1 MDPRTLSALYGL
13 KWNPFLNDI
22 PIEALCKTPR
32 IDHFA
37 WRVEDLVMHGGFALV
52 TGDPGA
58 GKSTVLR
65 LLAERLAGLRD
76 VVVGEL
82 TRPQSRVTDFYRELG
97 DLFGLAVST
106 SNRWG
111 AYKTVRA
118 KWQAHIQQTL
128 FRPVLL
134 VDEAQEMP
142 PLLLAELRLLGST
155 KLDTC
160 TIVTVVLC
168 GDRRLEEKLRT
179 QELLPVDSRIR
190 TRLVLDAGGGTDAV
204 EAATDDP
211 ERVLGGEEQDAAG
224 AQGGEAAQARRARR
238 DGDGHV
244 EREKRLAALRLA
256 PDDADGFVAP
266 QVLDEPAPLGWARIE
281 VRGARDR
288 QRCRR
293 CHRRVDDGVLR
304 AGVGVARAGRC
315 SAPAISR

>member
-1 MDPRTLSALYGL
+1 MDMRKLSALYGL
-13 KWNPFLNDI
+13 KWNPFLPDV
-22 PIEALCKTPR
+22 PVDALCRTPR
-32 IDHFA
+32 IDHFI

-58 GKSTVLR
+58 GKSAVLR
-65 LLAERLAGLRD
+65 LLAERLAALRD
-76 VVVGEL
+76 VVVGEV

-134 VDEAQEMP
+134 VDEGQEMS

-168 GDRRLEEKLRT
+168 GDHRLEEKLRAPD
-179 QELLPVDSRIR
+179 LLPIDSRIR
-190 TRLVLDAGGGTDAV
+190 TRLVLEPETPETLGAMLRHLLAAAGNPALMTDELQRTLCEHSAGNR
-204 EAATDDP
+204 
-211 ERVLGGEEQDAAG
+211 RVLMSLCADALALAVVKNAKRLDEDLYLELAG
-224 AQGGEAAQARRARR
+224 AEHRPARPKPATPARTR
-238 DGDGHV
+238 S
-244 EREKRLAALRLA
+244 A
-256 PDDADGFVAP
+256 
-266 QVLDEPAPLGWARIE
+266 
-281 VRGARDR
+281 
-288 QRCRR
+288 
-293 CHRRVDDGVLR
+293 HR
-304 AGVGVARAGRC
+304 
-315 SAPAISR
+315 

>member
-1 MDPRTLSALYGL
+1 MDLRKLSALYGL
-13 KWNPFLNDI
+13 KWNPFLPDV
-22 PIEALCKTPR
+22 PVEALCRTPR
-32 IDHFA
+32 IDHFT

-58 GKSTVLR
+58 GKSAVLR
-65 LLAERLAGLRD
+65 MLAERLAALRD
-76 VVVGEL
+76 VVVGEV

-134 VDEAQEMP
+134 VDEGQEMS

-160 TIVTVVLC
+160 TIVTVVLS

-179 QELLPVDSRIR
+179 PDLLPIDSRIR
-190 TRLVLDAGGGTDAV
+190 TRLVLEPETPETLGAMLRHLLAAAGNPTLMTD
-204 EAATDDP
+204 ELQRTLCEHAAGNR
-211 ERVLGGEEQDAAG
+211 RVLMSLCADALALAVVKNAKRLDEDLYLELAG
-224 AQGGEAAQARRARR
+224 AEHRPARP
-238 DGDGHV
+238 
-244 EREKRLAALRLA
+244 K
-256 PDDADGFVAP
+256 
-266 QVLDEPAPLGWARIE
+266 PA
-281 VRGARDR
+281 
-288 QRCRR
+288 
-293 CHRRVDDGVLR
+293 
-304 AGVGVARAGRC
+304 
-315 SAPAISR
+315 APARTRSAHR

>member
-1 MDPRTLSALYGL
+1 MDARKLQALYGL
-13 KWNPFLNDI
+13 KWNPFLPDI
-22 PIEALCKTPR
+22 PVEALCKTPR

-58 GKSTVLR
+58 GKSSVLR
-65 LLAERLAGLRD
+65 LLVERLAGLRD
-76 VVVGEL
+76 IVVGEV

-134 VDEAQEMP
+134 IDEAQEMS
-142 PLLLAELRLLGST
+142 PLLLSELRLLGST

-168 GDRRLEEKLRT
+168 GDRRLEEKLRMPDT
-179 QELLPVDSRIR
+179 LPIDSRIR
-190 TRLVLDAGGGTDAV
+190 TRLVIEPEPPDTLGQMLRHLLTTAGNPMLMTD
-204 EAATDDP
+204 ELQRTLCEHAAGNR
-211 ERVLGGEEQDAAG
+211 RVLMSLCADALALAVAKNAKRLDEDLYLEIAG
-224 AQGGEAAQARRARR
+224 AEHRPSRPKPAPAAKSTRSARR
-238 DGDGHV
+238 
-244 EREKRLAALRLA
+244 
-256 PDDADGFVAP
+256 
-266 QVLDEPAPLGWARIE
+266 
-281 VRGARDR
+281 
-288 QRCRR
+288 
-293 CHRRVDDGVLR
+293 
-304 AGVGVARAGRC
+304 
-315 SAPAISR
+315 

>member
-1 MDPRTLSALYGL
+1 MDPHKLSALYGL

-22 PIEALCKTPR
+22 PVEALCKTPR

-58 GKSTVLR
+58 GKSAVLR

-76 VVVGEL
+76 VVVGEV

-134 VDEAQEMP
+134 VDEAQEMG

-160 TIVTVVLC
+160 TIVTVILC
-168 GDRRLEEKLRT
+168 GDRRLEEMLRT

-190 TRLVLDAGGGTDAV
+190 TRLVLDAETPETLATMLRHVLAAAGNPTLMTD
-204 EAATDDP
+204 ELQRTLCEHAAGNR
-211 ERVLGGEEQDAAG
+211 RVLMGLCADALALGVAKNAKRLDEGLYLEMAG
-224 AQGGEAAQARRARR
+224 AEHRPARPKPVPARSSKPSSARR
-238 DGDGHV
+238 
-244 EREKRLAALRLA
+244 
-256 PDDADGFVAP
+256 
-266 QVLDEPAPLGWARIE
+266 
-281 VRGARDR
+281 
-288 QRCRR
+288 
-293 CHRRVDDGVLR
+293 
-304 AGVGVARAGRC
+304 
-315 SAPAISR
+315 